1 MTETPIDI
9 ERLVQEVLR
18 ELRVRCD
25 GPSSVVPTADAG
37 RSQNTISPQRTRR
50 DAEEE
55 KSNSNPLRSSASSAV
70 IPAISPTSPSNN
82 GQLVLTGRVVTMTL
96 LDGRLEGIRRV
107 VVPAR
112 AVVTPAVHDELQ
124 RRRVAL
130 AYAAAA
136 PGAAARPV
144 LLTLLTMGTPLDPAP
159 LIAALGGLPVEV
171 RPEGLDCLIAATER
185 LAGAVTGGAGLGLLL
200 TPHTAA
206 AMCLANR
213 HAGVRAV
220 LAGEVAATAAAAA
233 GIGANLLVADPA
245 VLGWGALKRIVLD
258 YCRGGVRPCPK
269 VFWKQLA

>member
-1 MTETPIDI
+1 MAETPIDI

-25 GPSSVVPTADAG
+25 GPSSPTAVLAPDPRPTPREPVA
-37 RSQNTISPQRTRR
+37 
-50 DAEEE
+50 A
-55 KSNSNPLRSSASSAV
+55 A
-70 IPAISPTSPSNN
+70 PAPTSSN

-124 RRRVAL
+124 RRHVAL
-130 AYAAAA
+130 AYAAAPA
-136 PGAAARPV
+136 PGAAVRPV

-159 LIAALGGLPVEV
+159 LIAALAGLPVEV

-206 AMCLANR
+206 ALCLANR

-220 LAGEVAATAAAAA
+220 LAGDVAATAAAAA
-233 GIGANLLVADPA
+233 GIGANLLVADP
-245 VLGWGALKRIVLD
+245 VLLGWGALKRIVQD
-258 YCRGGVRPCPK
+258 YCRRGVRPCPK
-269 VFWKQLA
+269 VFWNQLA